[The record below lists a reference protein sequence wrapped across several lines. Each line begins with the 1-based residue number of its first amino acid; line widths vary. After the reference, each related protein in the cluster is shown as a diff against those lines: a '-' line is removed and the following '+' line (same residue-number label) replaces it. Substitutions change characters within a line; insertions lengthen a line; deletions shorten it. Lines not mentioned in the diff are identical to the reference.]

1 VHFHCYIKMN
11 PIPETLLNLVKIY
24 SPSGSEHAAVDY
36 LVGRMQ
42 ALHFTEAFADEA
54 GNAVGVMG
62 DGPRQLVLL
71 GHIDTVPGEIPV
83 RVEPNPSRPFWVLP
97 LTPLPR
103 GQGHN
108 DPVLYGRGSVDA
120 KGPLAAYV
128 DAVAACGPLPGWRMV
143 VIGAVGEEADS
154 PGARYVASRYHPE
167 FAIIGEPSCWER
179 VTLGYK
185 GSARVRLSVRR
196 WMVHSA
202 RQDET
207 ASEAAVRA
215 WEMIKARA
223 DEFNFDRER
232 VFDRLLVS
240 LHGID
245 SGGDGFEEWAR
256 LLVAT
261 RLPPDLLPESW
272 YEQLAA
278 YPQLSAI
285 SGISVEPVGFPVPAY
300 VAEKNTPLVRA
311 FLQGIRAAGGQP
323 GFVFKTGTS
332 DMNFLAP
339 AWGCP
344 ALAYGPGSH
353 AGRASIPGRVC
364 PGGGCTS
371 GCSKTDLPEGL
382 IRKPLTYPI
391 QTGV

>member
-1 VHFHCYIKMN
+1 MN
-11 PIPETLLNLVKIY
+11 LIPETLLKLVKIY
-24 SPSGSEHAAVDY
+24 SPSGSEHAAVEY

-62 DGPRQLVLL
+62 AGPRQLVLL

-83 RVEPNPSRPFWVLP
+83 RVEPNPSPP
-97 LTPLPR
+97 TPLPMGEGR
-103 GQGHN
+103 E
-108 DPVLYGRGSVDA
+108 DSVLFGRGSVDA

-128 DAVAACGPLPGWRMV
+128 DAVAACGPLPGWQMV

-154 PGARYVASRYHPE
+154 PGARYAAARYHPE
-167 FAIIGEPSCWER
+167 YAIIGEPSCWER

-196 WMVHSA
+196 SMAHSA

-215 WEMIKARA
+215 WETIKAKA
-223 DEFNFDRER
+223 AAFNLDRER
-232 VFDRLLVS
+232 IFDRLLVS
-240 LHGID
+240 LHGMD

-261 RLPPDLLPESW
+261 RLPPDLLPERW

-278 YPQLSAI
+278 DPQLSAI
-285 SGISVEPVGFPVPAY
+285 AGISMEPVGFPVPAY

-311 FLQGIRAAGGQP
+311 FLHGIRANGGQP

-344 ALAYGPGSH
+344 ALAYGPGDSALDH
-353 AGRASIPGRVC
+353 TPDEHLSLDEYARAVEVLQAVLNQICQRG
-364 PGGGCTS
+364 
-371 GCSKTDLPEGL
+371 
-382 IRKPLTYPI
+382 
-391 QTGV
+391 

>member
-1 VHFHCYIKMN
+1 MN
-11 PIPETLLNLVKIY
+11 TIPETLLNLVKIY

-42 ALHFTEAFADEA
+42 ALHFTETFADEA

-62 DGPRQLVLL
+62 AGPRQLVLL

-83 RVEPNPSRPFWVLP
+83 RISTLTSSETPAKTSPPPSGEGPEVR
-97 LTPLPR
+97 
-103 GQGHN
+103 
-108 DPVLYGRGSVDA
+108 VLYGRGSVDA

-128 DAVAACGPLPGWRMV
+128 DAVAACGPIPGWQMV

-154 PGARYVASRYHPE
+154 PGARYVAPRYHPE
-167 FAIIGEPSCWER
+167 YAIIGEPSCWER

-196 WMVHSA
+196 SMAHSA

-215 WEMIKARA
+215 WETIKAKA
-223 DEFNFDRER
+223 AAFNLDRER
-232 VFDRLLVS
+232 IFDRLLVS
-240 LHGID
+240 LHGMD

-256 LLVAT
+256 LQVAT
-261 RLPPDLLPESW
+261 RLPPELQPERW

-278 YPQLSAI
+278 DPQLSAI
-285 SGISVEPVGFPVPAY
+285 PGISMEPVGFPVPAY

-311 FLQGIRAAGGQP
+311 FLHGIRATGGQP

-344 ALAYGPGSH
+344 ALAYGPGDSALDH
-353 AGRASIPGRVC
+353 TPDEHLSLDEYARAVEVLQVALKRL
-364 PGGGCTS
+364 
-371 GCSKTDLPEGL
+371 CSAA
-382 IRKPLTYPI
+382 
-391 QTGV
+391 

>member
-1 VHFHCYIKMN
+1 MN
-11 PIPETLLNLVKIY
+11 TIPETLLNLVKIY

-42 ALHFTEAFADEA
+42 ALHFMETFADEA

-62 DGPRQLVLL
+62 AGPRQLVLL

-83 RVEPNPSRPFWVLP
+83 RISTLTSSETPAKISPPSSGEGPEVR
-97 LTPLPR
+97 
-103 GQGHN
+103 
-108 DPVLYGRGSVDA
+108 VLYGRGSVDA

-128 DAVAACGPLPGWRMV
+128 DAVAACGPIPGWQMV

-154 PGARYVASRYHPE
+154 PGARYVAPRYHPE
-167 FAIIGEPSCWER
+167 YAIIGEPSCWER

-196 WMVHSA
+196 SMAHSA

-215 WEMIKARA
+215 WETIKAKA
-223 DEFNFDRER
+223 AAFNLDRER
-232 VFDRLLVS
+232 IFDRLLVS
-240 LHGID
+240 LHGMD

-256 LLVAT
+256 LQVAT
-261 RLPPDLLPESW
+261 RLPPGLLPERW
-272 YEQLAA
+272 YEQMAA
-278 YPQLSAI
+278 DPQLSSI
-285 SGISVEPVGFPVPAY
+285 PGISMEPFGFPVPAY

-311 FLQGIRAAGGQP
+311 FLYGIRVTGGQP

-344 ALAYGPGSH
+344 ALAYGPGDSALDH
-353 AGRASIPGRVC
+353 TPDEHLSLDEYARAVEVLQVALKRL
-364 PGGGCTS
+364 
-371 GCSKTDLPEGL
+371 CSAA
-382 IRKPLTYPI
+382 
-391 QTGV
+391 